1 MVVSLSITPTAVV
14 IESRSA
20 PTPSARPRPEVHD
33 EWSWAF
39 HHPLMWPAPNRS
51 TNIAVTARGGT
62 LAGPSSC
69 YLP

>member
-20 PTPSARPRPEVHD
+20 PTPSVRPRPEVHD

-39 HHPLMWPAPNRS
+39 PHPLKWPTNR
-51 TNIAVTARGGT
+51 TNIAVVTARGGT